1 MSKGQHV
8 ALASIWL
15 AILVGSLLGSVSST
29 SGSSSVA
36 EGAASTVHASFA
48 EDALFGEGE
57 IDFGFTRDSAASR
70 PQLLAIEH
78 EKTSSATLRHDNR
91 IASYT
96 LGESIGKDG
105 PRLARILDNGVL
117 IDRAGAY
124 ELLCCVAATGRPSD
138 TPSKPVLLDLRRNP
152 AVTQLARAYHS
163 RLYINPLSLMGRVK
177 IVHNPAQPGRYKL
190 YPGTDERA
198 FRLFGLRPGDELLA
212 VNGIA
217 VASASA
223 VPVLYERLAG
233 ASHIAATL
241 RRANETIVVVVSLET
256 SG

>member
-15 AILVGSLLGSVSST
+15 AILAGSLLGSVSST
-29 SGSSSVA
+29 GGSSSVA
-36 EGAASTVHASFA
+36 EGSASAIQASSA

-57 IDFGFTRDSAASR
+57 IDFGFTRDAAASR

-78 EKTSSATLRHDNR
+78 EKTSRATLRHDNR

-96 LGESIGKDG
+96 VGESLGKDG

-117 IDRAGAY
+117 LERAGAY
-124 ELLCCVAATGRPSD
+124 ELLCCVMATGKPAE
-138 TPSKPVLLDLRRNP
+138 TPSKPALLDLRRDP
-152 AVTQLARAYHS
+152 AVTQMARAYHS

-177 IVHNPAQPGRYKL
+177 IVHNPTQPGRYRL

-198 FRLFGLRPGDELLA
+198 FTLFGLRPGDELLA

-233 ASHIAATL
+233 ASHVAATL
-241 RRANETIVVVVSLET
+241 RRANETFVVLVSLET